1 MVKTKGLFS
10 ICLGI
15 LLLWVLSQT
24 WGVAQVSAHALD
36 ELRPNNNTSA
46 VLVKGEQP
54 WLGGQL
60 PAEWYTRRG
69 VAILPCVVACDVA
82 YGKDH
87 FGNALRKYNFWF
99 LGLSFELSSKFI
111 WQKR

>member
-1 MVKTKGLFS
+1 MKNKTILFAAG
-10 ICLGI
+10 GI

-36 ELRPNNNTSA
+36 ELRPSNNTSA

-54 WLGGQL
+54 WQGDQL
-60 PAEWYTRRG
+60 PDEWYSRSG
-69 VAILPCVVACDVA
+69 LAILPCFVVCDVA

-87 FGNALRKYNFWF
+87 FGSALRKYSFWF
-99 LGLSFELSSKFI
+99 LGLSFELSNKFI